1 MRNHPLFKAY
11 LALLAICFFWGTTY
25 LAIRMSIEAIPPVV
39 LVSGRFI
46 TSGALM
52 LAVALA
58 FRVRLPR
65 GRELWATALN
75 GVLIL
80 GIGNTCLSIAELWI
94 PSGMAALI
102 ITISPFWMVGLDAV
116 MPGGS
121 RLRLPAV
128 AGILVGG
135 AGAALL
141 VAPQAMN
148 LQAGDRLWPAILLL
162 QLANFAWCYG
172 SLRQLRLTRKASP
185 IVNGAV
191 QQLAAGLACLPFA
204 VFHSGPPVVW
214 QPRAFAAA
222 LYLVIFGSI
231 VGYSAY
237 VYAMDHLPVALVSL
251 YTYVNP
257 IVAVF
262 LGWLF
267 YREPFGRMELAGMAI
282 IFAGVAI
289 VKHYAHSPTSPELD

>member
-25 LAIRMSIEAIPPVV
+25 LAIRMSIEAIPPIV

-46 TSGALM
+46 ASGALM

-58 FRVRLPR
+58 VRARLPR

-75 GVLIL
+75 GVVIL
-80 GIGNTCLSIAELWI
+80 GVGNTCLSIAELWI

-102 ITISPFWMVGLDAV
+102 ITVSPFWMVGLDAL

-121 RLRLPAV
+121 RLRMPTV

-135 AGAALL
+135 AGAVLL
-141 VAPQAMN
+141 MAPQAMN
-148 LQAGDRLWPAILLL
+148 VHAGERLWPAFLLL
-162 QLANFAWCYG
+162 QLANFSWCFG
-172 SLRQLRLTRKASP
+172 SLRQLRLPTKAGP

-204 VFHSGPPVVW
+204 LFHSGPPVVW
-214 QPRAFAAA
+214 QPRAFVAA
-222 LYLVIFGSI
+222 LYLVVFGSI

-237 VYAMDHLPVALVSL
+237 VYALAHLPVALVSL

-267 YREPFGRMELAGMAI
+267 YREPFGRIELAGMAI
-282 IFAGVAI
+282 IFVGVAI